1 MIVVKCANLTIWLNP
16 NWLGINQVK
25 LVVWVLIQIY
35 LNVIMVQNIIGVGY
49 NLVCVISNDFW

>member
-1 MIVVKCANLTIWLNP
+1 MIVVKCVNLTIWLNP

-35 LNVIMVQNIIGVGY
+35 LNVNMVQNIIRVGY